1 MNIDDYLNSLRNELD
16 NTLGEFSIGEPKNST
31 GNPVF
36 CPECGTRNP
45 SGARFCCNCGTSLVS
60 KEDDNTPSVQKY
72 EDCDCEESCNCEAQ
86 YGILYTNTVRL
97 AQKYG
102 CSTNDVCT
110 LLYEFCVKA
119 AKYNMHWKILDASDN
134 PDYFNS
140 DDFWLEHNELIS
152 DYFEQS
158 SLEYGMKTPLF
169 IIGGNDV
176 IPIPMVEDV
185 FGTSRTGRIPC
196 DMAYCF
202 PGNFFSDIWEYG
214 DHSITEASVRNT
226 VSRLPLEDGEMSTT
240 LEDDLGAYFD
250 LCTEYYEEG
259 IPVERVMM
267 TANASWL
274 PASKTMS
281 EHLPLLSTSNPN
293 LVKHGMYVSPPVMA
307 DNEETNKP
315 LKKTLENE
323 ETGMLLFNL
332 HGASAP
338 EMSGFYSDYGKT
350 FDISMLGETNARVFN
365 TVACFGARYYGYGRE
380 ESMLLSAFFDERFLL
395 YAGSLIPVP
404 MMELNVPEGVV
415 VHEGSGSEH
424 LMPIYCM
431 EQFSGVPMG
440 EAMMRAKLNY
450 FNVFRHMERD
460 DFSMATMMMFSLY
473 GNPML
478 RMVRNEEVLQ
488 RAREEHVLPTLP
500 QKGAA
505 PLRRKETQRI
515 MVKDDSSLSLL
526 DQVRGLV
533 DDNISAIHKEVQK
546 HLYDELGLEPRW
558 LSRIDRFSIPNGD
571 GTYEEGYSYAYED
584 KSKAFNNMSWVEVD
598 YDGNIKRVFKSK

>member
-1 MNIDDYLNSLRNELD
+1 MLNDVLEILYKIYGDFQYLFLDEIQNVEGWHLFVNRMLRKKMHVIITGSNAKLLSGELATHLSGRNKEISLYPFSFREFCTMMEVDTERRTTKAEAFRRAAFDEYLKQGGFPELLMIDDNRNYV
-16 NTLGEFSIGEPKNST
+16 S
-31 GNPVF
+31 
-36 CPECGTRNP
+36 
-45 SGARFCCNCGTSLVS
+45 SLV
-60 KEDDNTPSVQKY
+60 DN
-72 EDCDCEESCNCEAQ
+72 
-86 YGILYTNTVRL
+86 ILKRDIEQRYKIAYKAEFENL
-97 AQKYG
+97 AHH
-102 CSTNDVCT
+102 
-110 LLYEFCVKA
+110 LLNVSPA
-119 AKYNMHWKILDASDN
+119 IVVTTDLAD
-134 PDYFNS
+134 
-140 DDFWLEHNELIS
+140 
-152 DYFEQS
+152 
-158 SLEYGMKTPLF
+158 LF
-169 IIGGNDV
+169 H
-176 IPIPMVEDV
+176 
-185 FGTSRTGRIPC
+185 F
-196 DMAYCF
+196 
-202 PGNFFSDIWEYG
+202 
-214 DHSITEASVRNT
+214 
-226 VSRLPLEDGEMSTT
+226 
-240 LEDDLGAYFD
+240 
-250 LCTEYYEEG
+250 
-259 IPVERVMM
+259 
-267 TANASWL
+267 
-274 PASKTMS
+274 KS
-281 EHLPLLSTSNPN
+281 EHLPLLHSTNDPK

-307 DNEETNKP
+307 DNEETAEP
-315 LKKTLENE
+315 LKETLEDE
-323 ETGMLLFNL
+323 DTGMLLFNL

-350 FDISMLGETNARVFN
+350 FDIGMLGETNARVFN
-365 TVACFGARYYGYGRE
+365 TVACFGARYYGYSRE

-404 MMELNVPEGVV
+404 MMELNVPQGVV

-450 FNVFRHMERD
+450 FNVFRHFERD

-533 DDNISAIHKEVQK
+533 DDNISAIHKEMQK